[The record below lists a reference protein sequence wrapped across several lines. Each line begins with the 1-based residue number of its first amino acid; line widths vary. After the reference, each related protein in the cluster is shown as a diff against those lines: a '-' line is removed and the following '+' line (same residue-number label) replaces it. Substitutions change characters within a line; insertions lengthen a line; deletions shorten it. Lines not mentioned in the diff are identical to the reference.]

1 MIRFLILSGYFELM
15 MYLQLTGKL
24 NQYINTHYSYLAV
37 LSAILSLGF
46 AIVQLVNWI
55 RHAEHNHHLQT
66 KFSRAFA
73 LVLLATPLMAIV
85 FIPSKSLDATIVSAK
100 GFNFPLAEGSGDSSD
115 GTQIQYLQPNTS
127 VYFTK
132 SAYDKLMKKE
142 LAKYENLSK
151 ITMTDNNYMEIMEL
165 IYNFPGT
172 FEGKTITYTGFVYN
186 DPTYA
191 SAQFLFRF
199 GIIHCIAD
207 SGVFGLRTLTDGTT
221 YPDNTWLSI
230 TGQIQTAYYTPFKRE
245 LPVIKPDHIDKVEK
259 PTNPYVYRN
268 F

>member
-37 LSAILSLGF
+37 LSAILSL
-46 AIVQLVNWI
+46 I
-55 RHAEHNHHLQT
+55 
-66 KFSRAFA
+66 FA
-73 LVLLATPLMAIV
+73 LVQLINWMKRADVDSHLLSRSAKIISLILLATPLFSIV

-100 GFNFPLAEGSGDSSD
+100 GFNFPLAEGSGDTSD

-132 SAYDKLMKKE
+132 TAYDDLMKKE
-142 LAKYENLSK
+142 LAKYENSSK
-151 ITMTDNNYMEIMEL
+151 ITVTTDNYMELMEL
-165 IYNFPGT
+165 IYNFPAT
-172 FEGKTITYTGFVYN
+172 FKGKTLTYTGFVYN
-186 DPTYA
+186 DPTDKG
-191 SAQFLFRF
+191 AQFLFRF

-207 SGVFGLRTLTDGTT
+207 SGVFGLRTLTDGVS
-221 YPDNTWLSI
+221 YPDNTWLEI
-230 TGQIQTAYYTPFKRE
+230 TGQIQTTYYAPFKRE
-245 LPVIKPDHIDKVEK
+245 LPTLKPDHIAEVKK
-259 PTNPYVYRN
+259 PSNPYVYRN

>member
-37 LSAILSLGF
+37 LSAILSLIL
-46 AIVQLVNWI
+46 AIVQLINWMRRTTHDSHGLTRSAKVI
-55 RHAEHNHHLQT
+55 
-66 KFSRAFA
+66 SII
-73 LVLLATPLMAIV
+73 LLALPLLSSVA
-85 FIPSKSLDATIVSAK
+85 IPSKTLDATIVSAK

-127 VYFTK
+127 LYFTK
-132 SAYDKLMKKE
+132 SAYDKIMKKE
-142 LAKYENLSK
+142 LAKYEDKSD
-151 ITMTDNNYMEIMEL
+151 ITITTANYMEIMEL

-172 FEGKTITYTGFVYN
+172 FEGKTVSYSGFVYN
-186 DPTYA
+186 DPTDT

-207 SGVFGLRTLTDGTT
+207 SGVFGLRTLSDGSS
-221 YPDNTWLSI
+221 YPNNTWIKI
-230 TGQIQTAYYTPFKRE
+230 TGQIQMAYYAPFKRE
-245 LPVIKPDHIDKVEK
+245 IPIVKPEHIAKIQK
-259 PTNPYVYRN
+259 PENPYVYRT

>member
-37 LSAILSLGF
+37 LSALLSLLF
-46 AIVQLVNWI
+46 AIVQLINWM
-55 RHAEHNHHLQT
+55 RRVKTHSHLAS
-66 KFSRAFA
+66 KSARVIA
-73 LVLLATPLMAIV
+73 LFLLATPILSSI
-85 FIPSKSLDATIVSAK
+85 FIPSKTLDATIVSAK
-100 GFNFPLAEGSGDSSD
+100 GFNFPLAEGSGDTSD

-127 VYFTK
+127 LYFTK
-132 SAYDKLMKKE
+132 SVYDKIMKKE
-142 LAKYENLSK
+142 LSNYQDKSNIN
-151 ITMTDNNYMEIMEL
+151 ITTDNYMEIMEL

-186 DPTYA
+186 DPTT
-191 SAQFLFRF
+191 SGAQFLFRF

-207 SGVFGLRTLTDGTT
+207 SGVFGLRTLTQGQTF
-221 YPDNTWLSI
+221 PNNTWI
-230 TGQIQTAYYTPFKRE
+230 KVTGEIQMAYYTPFKRE
-245 LPVIKPDHIDKVEK
+245 IPIIKPHTLTQVEK
-259 PTNPYVYRN
+259 PSNPYVYRT